1 MTRTAALLF
10 VAAVYLIGAAF
21 DGPID
26 DGAQVIAD
34 DKNEVITA
42 AAAAWKE
49 TP

>member
-1 MTRTAALLF
+1 MKTAAALLF
-10 VAAVYLIGAAF
+10 VATVYLIGAAF
-21 DGPID
+21 DIQID

-49 TP
+49 